1 MFLDK
6 DTFETVIESTPLISI
21 DLVVENSNG
30 AVLLGHRNNRPAKGY
45 WFVPGGRIRKNEKLD
60 DAFLRLCVEE
70 LGVEATR
77 QQAHC
82 LGPYEHFYDDYV
94 FGTEVSTHYVVIGY
108 KIIVDI
114 DIESLPEKQ
123 HNQYRWFT
131 KNEMKSSSDVH
142 LHSKWYIE

>member
-1 MFLDK
+1 MFLNK

-30 AVLLGHRNNRPAKGY
+30 EVLLGHRNNRPAKGY
-45 WFVPGGRIRKNEKLD
+45 WFVPGGRVRKNETLD
-60 DAFLRLCVEE
+60 DAFSRLCREE
-70 LGVEATR
+70 LGVSAAR
-77 QQAHC
+77 QQASC

-123 HNQYRWFT
+123 HNEYRWFT
-131 KNEMKSSSDVH
+131 KDEMKLSPEVH
-142 LHSKWYIE
+142 IHTKWYVK